1 MEKQWYTIS
10 FQAKL
15 SDSDVR
21 AMKNCFFEAMETSM
35 CIGECCALDIDP
47 HCDQDDVD
55 EMGVLS

>member
-35 CIGECCALDIDP
+35 GVSECCALDIDA
-47 HCDQDDVD
+47 HCDQDEDD
-55 EMGVLS
+55 ETMVS